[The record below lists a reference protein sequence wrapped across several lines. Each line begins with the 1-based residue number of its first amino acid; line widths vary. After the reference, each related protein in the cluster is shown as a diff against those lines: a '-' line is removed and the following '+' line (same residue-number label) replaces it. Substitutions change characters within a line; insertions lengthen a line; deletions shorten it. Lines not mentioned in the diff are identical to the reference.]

1 MKYAWFTVGLPEYSP
16 QEALKAL
23 KESGYQGVEWRVV
36 KDDGD
41 LSKPGF
47 WSGNRC
53 TLQESWKDAQFKEIA
68 QMTRD
73 AGFSVPNIGSYARV
87 REKEKVKRMIEIT
100 AILGSPSLRV
110 NVSGY
115 DGKQDYNELFEGDT
129 EAYAEV
135 IEMAKPYK
143 VKPLIEI
150 HMNTII
156 ASASAAVRFVTS
168 FGPEEIGVIHDAG
181 NMVYEGFEN
190 YQAGLEM
197 LGEYLAHVH
206 IKNSMPVSEPADGPQ
221 KLKWKVTFAPFR
233 KGMVDFKALLSALKK
248 CGYNGWLSFEDFS
261 LEASTADKVKDNLA
275 LLKEIEKSI

>member
-16 QEALKAL
+16 QEALQTLKAN
-23 KESGYQGVEWRVV
+23 GYQGVEWRVV

-41 LSKPGF
+41 ISKPGF

-53 TLQESWKDAQFKEIA
+53 TLQESWTNDKFKEIA
-68 QMTRD
+68 KMTHD
-73 AGFSVPNIGSYARV
+73 AGLEIPNMGSYARV
-87 REKEKVKRMIEIT
+87 RETERVKRLIEIA
-100 AILGSPSLRV
+100 AILGTPSLRV

-115 DGKQDYNELFEGDT
+115 DGKQDYNELFEGDI
-129 EAYAEV
+129 EAYAGV
-135 IEMAKPYK
+135 IETAKQHK

-168 FGPEEIGVIHDAG
+168 FEPEEIGVIHDAG

-197 LGEYLAHVH
+197 LGEYLSHVH
-206 IKNSMPVSEPADGPQ
+206 IKNSMPVSEPADAPQ

-233 KGMVDFKALLSALKK
+233 KGMVDFKALLLALKK
-248 CGYNGWLSFEDFS
+248 CGYHGWLSFEDFS
-261 LEASTADKVKDNLA
+261 TEASLSDKVRDNIA